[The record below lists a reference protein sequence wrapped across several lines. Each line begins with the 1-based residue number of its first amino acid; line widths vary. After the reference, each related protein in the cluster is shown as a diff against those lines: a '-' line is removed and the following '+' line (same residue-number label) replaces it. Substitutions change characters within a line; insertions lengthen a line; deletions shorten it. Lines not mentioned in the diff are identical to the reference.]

1 MASLTVR
8 DLDDEVKRKLRLRA
22 ADHGRSMEAE
32 VRSILAEAV
41 ADPEV
46 EGERGLGSEI
56 RAMFAEIGYAED
68 LVQALPRRVV
78 EAPRYVDFGEH

>member
-32 VRSILAEAV
+32 VRHILADAV
-41 ADPEV
+41 ADREP
-46 EGERGLGSEI
+46 GSGLGLGSRI
-56 RAMFAEIGYAED
+56 RARFADIGFADD
-68 LVQALPRRVV
+68 LVDAMPPRT
-78 EAPRYVDFGEH
+78 EMGRYVDFGDE

>member
-32 VRSILAEAV
+32 VRIILADAV
-41 ADPEV
+41 AQPEP
-46 EGERGLGSEI
+46 EGERGLGSAI
-56 RAMFAEIGYAED
+56 RAMFAGVDYAED
-68 LVQALPRRVV
+68 LVRAIPPRIV
-78 EAPRYVDFGEH
+78 EAPRYVDFSDH